1 MNGYKPVI
9 VKLILILYPILAS
22 MQTAFLPY
30 RSSQLHYCW
39 FGTGQ
44 KILLCLHG
52 YGESEHSFHF
62 LEQYISPA
70 YTVIAID
77 LPFHGKTQWNE
88 GLSFSVSDLL
98 AIMKALQTKHVQGAN
113 KITLLGFSMG
123 GRVALQ
129 LLQAIPDHIEKLV
142 LLAPDGLKIN
152 FWYWLATQTY
162 IGNRLFAFTMK
173 HPGWF
178 FSLLQAG
185 NRLKVIN
192 QSILKFTRFYIHDTT
207 VRRMLYERWTCMRAI
222 KPDLASIKKIIHA
235 RELPVR
241 LLYGEYDRIIR
252 HERGE
257 KFRTG
262 IESFCTLHIIK
273 TGHQVLQEKNANQII
288 QLIQS

>member
-1 MNGYKPVI
+1 
-9 VKLILILYPILAS
+9 
-22 MQTAFLPY
+22 MQTAYLPY
-30 RSSQLHYCW
+30 RSSQLHYYW

-52 YGESEHSFHF
+52 YDESKKSFHF
-62 LEQYISPA
+62 LERYISPE
-70 YTVIAID
+70 YTIIAID
-77 LPFHGKTQWNE
+77 LPFHGKTQWHE
-88 GLSFSVSDLL
+88 GLTFSVADLL
-98 AIMKALQTKHVQGAN
+98 AITEALHIKHGHEAN
-113 KITLLGFSMG
+113 KITLLGYSMG
-123 GRVALQ
+123 ARVALQ
-129 LLQAIPDHIEKLV
+129 LLQAIPEQIEKVV

-162 IGNRLFAFTMK
+162 IGNRLFGFTMK

-178 FSLLQAG
+178 FFLLQAG
-185 NRLKVIN
+185 NRLKLIN
-192 QSILKFTRFYIHDTT
+192 QSILKFTRFYIHDTA
-207 VRRMLYERWTCMRAI
+207 VRKSLYERWTCMRAI
-222 KPDLASIKKIIHA
+222 KPDLTFIKKVIRAHQ
-235 RELPVR
+235 LPVR

-273 TGHQVLQEKNANQII
+273 TGHQVLQEKNATQII